1 MSYSCPLPGQW
12 IRLKSGRGFLGVKC
26 QLRAGGLRSFTRRA
40 ASRFLNK
47 PPIVSGLAAY
57 SAAGP
62 QLWAWPAST
71 DRTFQQ
77 KLLLFGKFLGQHCFS
92 PDDCLS
98 YVIRTR
104 RKKRRSEAAVPQM
117 NVTGESELKVHGTSQ
132 GSSVVFCVVWWEFY
146 RGVGLR
152 LCGDRSDGLVSSV
165 ICWQILARP
174 GESFHLSLERKELS
188 R

>member
-1 MSYSCPLPGQW
+1 MFLPTFSPISTSYYCPFLSVRMALRF
-12 IRLKSGRGFLGVKC
+12 RLRSKRPCGACTSRYT
-26 QLRAGGLRSFTRRA
+26 LRFALCSFTRRA

-57 SAAGP
+57 CAARP

-104 RKKRRSEAAVPQM
+104 RKKEEVKQLYHKWMWLENQNWKYTAR
-117 NVTGESELKVHGTSQ
+117 H
-132 GSSVVFCVVWWEFY
+132 
-146 RGVGLR
+146 RGR
-152 LCGDRSDGLVSSV
+152 
-165 ICWQILARP
+165 A
-174 GESFHLSLERKELS
+174 
-188 R
+188 